1 MMISSK
7 DNPQVKAL
15 KRLIHHP
22 KRNDALM
29 AVEGA
34 HACQLLLKHQ
44 AHQVY
49 QLVHDW
55 RIERVWVGSAA
66 LDNEEIQV
74 LLSAVVTQ
82 GIQVIKLATAVFRDI
97 SSLEQGVS
105 IVFEVQRPKMHSLS
119 EDAFSGNVV
128 LLDGVQDP
136 GNMGSIIRS
145 CAAAGVREVWLSEHC
160 VNPYAPKV
168 LRAGVGA
175 HFGLNIRERIDLNQA
190 IVQLQHHGV
199 QVCATSSHTK
209 LSIYQHDL
217 SCPTAWLMGNE
228 GAGLREALLAQ
239 ADVPLTSPMVVGES
253 LNVAAAAAVCVFEMA
268 RQQQGG

>member
-15 KRLIHHP
+15 KRLIHQP
-22 KRNDALM
+22 KRSDALM
-29 AVEGA
+29 AVEGV

-44 AHQVY
+44 DAY
-49 QLVHDW
+49 DW
-55 RIERVWVGSAA
+55 RIERVWVGEAA
-66 LDNEEIQV
+66 LENVEIQA
-74 LLSAVVTQ
+74 LQHEAEAR
-82 GIQVIKLATAVFRDI
+82 GIKVIKLATAVFRDI

-105 IVFEVQRPKMHSLS
+105 IVFEVRRPQTPQWS
-119 EDAFSGNVV
+119 EERFCGNVV

-145 CAAAGVREVWLSEHC
+145 CAAAGVREVWLNEHC

-175 HFGLNIRERIDLNQA
+175 HFGLNIRERVDLHQA
-190 IVQLQHHGV
+190 VAQLQQHGV
-199 QVCATSSHTK
+199 QVCATSSHTER
-209 LSIYQHDL
+209 SIYQHDL
-217 SCPTAWLMGNE
+217 NRPTAWLMGNE
-228 GAGLREALLAQ
+228 GAGLSETLLVQ
-239 ADVPLTSPMVVGES
+239 ADVPLTIPMVVGES
-253 LNVAAAAAVCVFEMA
+253 LNVAAATAVCVFEMA

>member
-15 KRLIHHP
+15 KRLIHQP
-22 KRNDALM
+22 KRNDTLM
-29 AVEGA
+29 AVEGV

-44 AHQVY
+44 VHQA
-49 QLVHDW
+49 VHDW

-66 LDNEEIQV
+66 LDNEEIQA
-74 LLSAVVTQ
+74 LLSAAVAQ
-82 GIQVIKLATAVFRDI
+82 GIKVIELATAVFRDI

-105 IVFEVQRPKMHSLS
+105 IVFEVQRPQQHAVPV
-119 EDAFSGNVV
+119 EAFSGNVV

-175 HFGLNIRERIDLNQA
+175 HFGLNIRECVDLNQA
-190 IVQLQHHGV
+190 VAQLQQHGV

-209 LSIYQHDL
+209 HSIYQHDL
-217 SCPTAWLMGNE
+217 SRPTAWLMGNE
-228 GAGLREALLAQ
+228 GAGLSESLLAQ
-239 ADVPLTSPMVVGES
+239 ADVPLTIPMVVGES
-253 LNVAAAAAVCVFEMA
+253 LNVAAATAVCVFEMA

>member
-15 KRLIHHP
+15 KRLIHQP
-22 KRNDALM
+22 KRNDTLM
-29 AVEGA
+29 AVEGV

-44 AHQVY
+44 VHQA
-49 QLVHDW
+49 VHDW

-66 LDNEEIQV
+66 LDNEEIQA
-74 LLSAVVTQ
+74 LLSAAVAQ
-82 GIQVIKLATAVFRDI
+82 GIKVIELATAVFRDI

-105 IVFEVQRPKMHSLS
+105 IVFEVQRPQQHAVPV
-119 EDAFSGNVV
+119 EAFSGNVV
-128 LLDGVQDP
+128 LLDVVQDP

-175 HFGLNIRERIDLNQA
+175 HFGLNIRECVDLNQA
-190 IVQLQHHGV
+190 VAQLQQHGV

-209 LSIYQHDL
+209 HSIYQHDL
-217 SCPTAWLMGNE
+217 SRPTAWLMGNE
-228 GAGLREALLAQ
+228 GAGLSESLLAQ
-239 ADVPLTSPMVVGES
+239 ADVPLTIPMVVGES
-253 LNVAAAAAVCVFEMA
+253 LNVAAATAVCMFEMV
-268 RQQQGG
+268 RQQRAK